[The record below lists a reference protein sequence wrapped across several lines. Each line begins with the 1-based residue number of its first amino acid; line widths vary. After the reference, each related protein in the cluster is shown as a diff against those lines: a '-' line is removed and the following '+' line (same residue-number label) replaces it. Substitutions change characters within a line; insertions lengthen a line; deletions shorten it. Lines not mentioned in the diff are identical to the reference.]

1 MYRGTKKMKTIKLS
15 STAYEMVVELSKKER
30 KKPDD
35 YVEQVIK
42 NLYQRQK

>member
-1 MYRGTKKMKTIKLS
+1 
-15 STAYEMVVELSKKER
+15 MVVELSKKER

>member
-1 MYRGTKKMKTIKLS
+1 MKTIKLS